1 MNLFTL
7 RMHLAALRQL
17 LWDNSEVISEEK
29 RLEIWK
35 TIEKLQDVIEE
46 WEKSKKN

>member
-1 MNLFTL
+1 M
-7 RMHLAALRQL
+7 RLAALRQL
-17 LWDNSEVISEEK
+17 LGDNSEVISEVK

-46 WEKSKKN
+46 WKKSKKK